1 MAVVPGALAC
11 RVVVLLSIS
20 LIMSVETAAIQ
31 PVTDCGQAYHA
42 FYSQDDIQNRILTIR
57 GQQVIMDADLAEFY
71 QVKTL
76 VLNQAVKR
84 NISRFPERYRF
95 QLTAEEKCELITNC
109 DRFRNLKHSSHLPYA
124 FTEQGVTQLSA
135 VLRSGIA
142 VEMSIRIN
150 DAFHAMRKFIV
161 ANAAIFQRLDA
172 VELKQLATD
181 QKINQI
187 LSRLEDGSLKQKL
200 GIFFDGQMFD
210 AYVLIET
217 LFQRAKRRIVLI
229 DDYVNA
235 DILQRM
241 RVRPDLTATIDCYVR
256 DIHQTADM
264 QLAFSSYNAQ
274 YPAEHV
280 QLHAFNRSHDRFLI
294 IDDEVYH
301 FGASIKDLG
310 KRWFGVNL
318 ITEHTADE
326 LIARLAG

>member
-1 MAVVPGALAC
+1 MPKK
-11 RVVVLLSIS
+11 
-20 LIMSVETAAIQ
+20 IQ
-31 PVTDCGQAYHA
+31 PVSAT
-42 FYSQDDIQNRILTIR
+42 SLDIYTSDTIQSRILTIR
-57 GQQVIMDADLAEFY
+57 GQQVMMDADLAEFY
-71 QVKTL
+71 QVQTK

-84 NISRFPERYRF
+84 NIERFPERYRF
-95 QLTAEEKCELITNC
+95 QLTQEERNELVTNC
-109 DRFRNLKHSSHLPYA
+109 DRFRTLKHSTALPYA

-135 VLRSGIA
+135 VLRSDIA

-150 DAFHAMRKFIV
+150 DAFHAMRKFIM
-161 ANAAIFQRLDA
+161 ANAGIFQRLEA
-172 VELKQLATD
+172 VELKQISTD

-187 LSRLEDGSLKQKL
+187 LDRLDDGTLKQKL

-210 AYVLIET
+210 AYVLVET
-217 LFQRAKRRIVLI
+217 LFKRATHRIVLI

-241 RVRPDLTATIDCYVR
+241 RVRPGLTATIDCYVR
-256 DIHQTADM
+256 DIHQTNDM

-274 YPAEHV
+274 YPTEHV
-280 QLHAFNRSHDRFLI
+280 QLHTFNRSHDRFLI

-326 LIARLAG
+326 LISRL

>member
-1 MAVVPGALAC
+1 MAKKIKDIATTLDIYT
-11 RVVVLLSIS
+11 SN
-20 LIMSVETAAIQ
+20 TIQ
-31 PVTDCGQAYHA
+31 
-42 FYSQDDIQNRILTIR
+42 SRILTIR

-71 QVKTL
+71 HVKTL

-84 NISRFPERYRF
+84 NEARFPERYRF
-95 QLTAEEKCELITNC
+95 QLCQDEKEQLITSC
-109 DRFRNLKHSSHLPYA
+109 DRFRTLKHSQYLPYA
-124 FTEQGVTQLSA
+124 FTEGGVTQLSA
-135 VLRSGIA
+135 ILRSDIA

-161 ANAAIFQRLDA
+161 ANAAIFQRLEA
-172 VELKQLATD
+172 VELKQLTTD

-187 LSRLEDGSLKQKL
+187 LDRLDDGSLQQKL

-210 AYVLIET
+210 AYILIES
-217 LFQRAKRRIVLI
+217 LFKRATRRIILI
-229 DDYVNA
+229 DDYVSG

-241 RVRPDLTATIDCYVR
+241 RVRPGLMASIDCYVR
-256 DIHQTADM
+256 DIHQTDNM
-264 QLAFSSYNAQ
+264 KQAFQAYNTQ
-274 YPAEHV
+274 YPTEHV
-280 QLHAFNRSHDRFLI
+280 RLHTFNKAHDRFLI

-326 LIARLAG
+326 LISRL